1 MEVGSP
7 WAPLSLHTG
16 YSCWPT
22 VLTQGMEPRCSALLV
37 PTRLRT
43 ACLTLLRLGRDRT
56 LLSRVAGPQQA
67 GSPQGHQANTTPK
80 RSLRDIHRG
89 VWFPN
94 CSAWKESRRPTRA
107 QARLPRHTEAGSLAW
122 THSSPFSTIR
132 VVSSAYLR
140 LLIFLL
146 EILIPTC
153 ASSNLPFHIICSAY
167 KLNKQGDNIQP

>member
-7 WAPLSLHTG
+7 WARLSLHTG

-67 GSPQGHQANTTPK
+67 SSPQGHQANTTPK

-107 QARLPRHTEAGSLAW
+107 QARLPRHTEVGSLAW
-122 THSSPFSTIR
+122 THTIPNQLFAHHSR
-132 VVSSAYLR
+132 GPAGGCLHHPRTFKVD
-140 LLIFLL
+140 
-146 EILIPTC
+146 IL
-153 ASSNLPFHIICSAY
+153 N
-167 KLNKQGDNIQP
+167 